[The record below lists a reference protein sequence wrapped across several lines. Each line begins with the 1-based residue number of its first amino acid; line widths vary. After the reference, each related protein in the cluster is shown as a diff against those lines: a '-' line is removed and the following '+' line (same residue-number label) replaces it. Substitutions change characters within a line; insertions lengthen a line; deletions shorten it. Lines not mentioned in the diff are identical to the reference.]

1 MLLEAMIIPCRLGM
15 EQSRAGFWGSLIVR
29 IGLDVGIMSR
39 PRLVHILEFL
49 EKYDVD
55 VIAGPCDSRFASVGS
70 AAGVPVGNL
79 PLGFAHF
86 NGRPF
91 SLHVLAPKD
100 EDVRI
105 LRVMSAWEATFPENV
120 RPPPLLAPK

>member
-1 MLLEAMIIPCRLGM
+1 MTENDNQAILEAGRDTTITEDEYVRNAKALR
-15 EQSRAGFWGSLIVR
+15 SKSAGNF
-29 IGLDVGIMSR
+29 
-39 PRLVHILEFL
+39 LELL

-70 AAGVPVGNL
+70 AAGLPVGNL

-100 EDVRI
+100 EDLRI